1 MINKLLKKDNGFSLV
16 EMIIVIAIILVLSTG
31 ALLSYTVIHSAR
43 AKDAAVKL
51 GSETNALKTMCM
63 NMSPGDTTHDY
74 YALAMY
80 NESSGTTHI
89 CKVLHVAGS
98 ANEYEYIDDEDVNLT
113 SSVDVKFEGSSLAFH
128 DSDSALATATSGQDT
143 PGDKDANTKSPIYIC
158 FDKRGNCYSGYGTYY
173 FYKNNGSQVARV
185 KISQNGSIDVR

>member
-63 NMSPGDTTHDY
+63 NMSPGDTIHDY

-113 SSVDVKFEGSSLAFH
+113 SSVDVKFEGSSLAFG
-128 DSDSALATATSGQDT
+128 DSANALASATSGQEV
-143 PGDKDANTKSPIYIC
+143 PGDKDANTKSPFYIC